1 MTQLTS
7 MTLTVLLDAFAS
19 NEPTPGGGS
28 ASALAAATGAS
39 LLIMAAT
46 IPKTRSGAPE
56 ETADLAATAVRL
68 RPIRDRLIALI
79 DQDSDAYANV
89 IAAFRFPRTTAEEQ
103 ARRRDAIVAATH
115 VATEVP
121 LETMRTSR
129 QALRSAVI
137 VAENGARAA
146 SSDIATAVELLLAA
160 VRGSGGSVAS
170 NLAALKDQDY
180 VERIDTER
188 RRLEDE
194 SAADASLARAAL

>member
-79 DQDSDAYANV
+79 DQDSDAYTNV